1 MGMTPKTKLLKLFAV
16 LMLGAA
22 ITLGI
27 SNASASDPLQATTEE
42 MQRTVSVNGLGQV
55 QAKPDRAV
63 IRVGVQTEAQSASR
77 ALSQNNNQMQAVI
90 DTLREEGVASQ
101 DIQTQTI
108 QLNPIRESPG
118 PEGGIPEITGYV
130 ATNIV
135 EVQVIDLDN
144 LGNLLDTAIQ
154 AGGNTIEGI
163 QFQISEPGDL
173 VDQAR
178 EAAMNDAQ
186 DKAEQLAE
194 LVGAQLGDVLT
205 ISESSRTPVPVGRG
219 GAGQLEAAVLVE
231 PGTQTVE
238 VNIQV
243 TWLLR

>member
-108 QLNPIRESPG
+108 QLNLIRESPG

-163 QFQISEPGDL
+163 QFQVSDPGDL

-178 EAAMNDAQ
+178 EAAMSDAQ

-194 LVGAQLGDVLT
+194 LAGAQLGDVLT
-205 ISESSRTPVPVGRG
+205 ISESSRSPVPVGRG
-219 GAGQLEAAVLVE
+219 GAAQLEAAVPVE

-238 VNIQV
+238 VNVQV